1 MEQKMHTTTKKKKA
15 YIAPSIEIVE
25 FEIQSSILAVS
36 GTDTLPGTGTG
47 GDSEGGM
54 EGDANR
60 RRGEWG
66 NLWESK
72 SRW

>member
-1 MEQKMHTTTKKKKA
+1 MKKV

-25 FEIQSSILAVS
+25 FETTTMIASS
-36 GTDTLPGTGTG
+36 LPDFGNAE
-47 GDSEGGM
+47 DSAGGM

-66 NLWESK
+66 NLWNNTP
-72 SRW
+72 R

>member
-1 MEQKMHTTTKKKKA
+1 MNKMHTTMKTKKEV
-15 YIAPSIEIVE
+15 YIAPTIEIVE
-25 FEIQSSILAVS
+25 LETQSSILAVS
-36 GTDTLPGTGTG
+36 GGGTLPGMGSG

-66 NLWESK
+66 NLWN
-72 SRW
+72 